1 MLNEKQVEELRNTIG
16 EIIQINKGTFGIESV
31 IVSYSENDEQIRL
44 NLNNGYIVF
53 NKEPVKS

>member
-31 IVSYSENDEQIRL
+31 IVSYSESDEQIRL